1 MLPHGPIFSM
11 KRYNPDRE
19 LLIRSSDRCPA
30 ADQRIL
36 SREIPKGY
44 LKTDLNPGLL
54 DYRIA
59 PQEHVGRIFDDGTIS
74 TASEGRLEREP
85 QS

>member
-1 MLPHGPIFSM
+1 MLPYGPIFSM
-11 KRYNPDRE
+11 KRYNPDIS
-19 LLIRSSDRCPA
+19 LLIRSGDRCPP
-30 ADQRIL
+30 ADQRIR
-36 SREIPKGY
+36 SREIPEDY

-59 PQEHVGRIFDDGTIS
+59 PQEDVGRIFDDGTIS
-74 TASEGRLEREP
+74 TAYEGRLGREP